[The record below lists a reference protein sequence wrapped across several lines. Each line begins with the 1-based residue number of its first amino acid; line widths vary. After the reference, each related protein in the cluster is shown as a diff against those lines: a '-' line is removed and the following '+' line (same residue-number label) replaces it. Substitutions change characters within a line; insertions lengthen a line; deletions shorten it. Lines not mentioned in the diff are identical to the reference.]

1 MDSVSDIAI
10 KIAERAKGRARLVVA
25 LAGPPGAG
33 KSTLSQLLA
42 DALGDAAILQGDAF
56 HYDNAI
62 LDALGRRQRKG
73 APDTFDVA
81 GLESLL
87 RRIRAGE
94 DVVVPV
100 FDRPLDL
107 ARAGAARIAGD
118 ARFVIVEGNYLTLD
132 AAPWNTLRPLF
143 DVTVLIDVP
152 SDELEQRLMRR
163 WLDLGWSAEKAAHWV
178 ASNDMPNVDLV
189 KAQGGSADIFWRPQA
204 L

>member
-1 MDSVSDIAI
+1 MDSVVDIAG
-10 KIAERAKGRARLVVA
+10 KIAERAEGRDRLIVA

-42 DALGDAAILQGDAF
+42 DALGDAAILQGDGF

-62 LDALGRRQRKG
+62 LDALDRRQRKG

-81 GLESLL
+81 GLESVLH
-87 RRIRAGE
+87 RIRGGE
-94 DVVVPV
+94 EVVVPV

-132 AAPWNTLRPLF
+132 AAPWSALRPLF

-152 SDELEQRLMRR
+152 RAELEERLMRR
-163 WLDLGWSAEKAAHWV
+163 WLDLGWSADKAAHWV

-189 KAQGGSADIFWRPQA
+189 QAQAGSADILWRPQA

>member
-1 MDSVSDIAI
+1 MQSVSEIA
-10 KIAERAKGRARLVVA
+10 KVIAEMAQGSARFIVA
-25 LAGPPGAG
+25 LVGPPGAG

-42 DALGDAAILQGDAF
+42 DALGDAAILQGDGF

-62 LDALGRRQRKG
+62 LEALGRRQRKG

-81 GLESLL
+81 GLESVLH
-87 RRIRAGE
+87 RIRGGE
-94 DVVVPV
+94 EVVVPV

-132 AAPWNTLRPLF
+132 AAPWSALRPLF

-152 SDELEQRLMRR
+152 RNELEKRLMRR
-163 WLDLGWSAEKAAHWV
+163 WLDLGWSADKAAHWV

-189 KAQGGSADIFWRPQA
+189 QAQGGSADILWRPQA

>member
-1 MDSVSDIAI
+1 MQTVAEIATSI
-10 KIAERAKGRARLVVA
+10 EERAKGADRFVVA
-25 LAGPPGAG
+25 LAGPPGSG
-33 KSTLSQLLA
+33 KSTLSELLA
-42 DALGDAAILQGDAF
+42 DALGDAAILQGDGF

-81 GLESLL
+81 GLESVVM
-87 RRIRAGE
+87 RVCAGG

-107 ARAGAARIAGD
+107 ARAGAARISAD

-132 AAPWNTLRPLF
+132 AAPWSALRPLF
-143 DVTVLIDVP
+143 DLAVLIDVP
-152 SDELEQRLMRR
+152 RAELEKRLMRR
-163 WLDLGWSAEKAAHWV
+163 WLDLGWSADRAAHWV

-189 KAQGGSADIFWRPQA
+189 KAHGASADIVWQPQV

>member
-1 MDSVSDIAI
+1 MQSVSEIA
-10 KIAERAKGRARLVVA
+10 KVIAEMAQGSARFIVA

-42 DALGDAAILQGDAF
+42 DALGDAAILQGDGF

-62 LDALGRRQRKG
+62 LEALGRRQRKG

-81 GLESLL
+81 GLESVLH
-87 RRIRAGE
+87 RIRGGE
-94 DVVVPV
+94 EVVVPV

-132 AAPWNTLRPLF
+132 AAPWSALRPLF

-152 SDELEQRLMRR
+152 RNELEKRLMRR
-163 WLDLGWSAEKAAHWV
+163 WLDLGWSADKAAHWV

-189 KAQGGSADIFWRPQA
+189 QAQGGSADILWRPQA

>member
-1 MDSVSDIAI
+1 MDSVSEIAV
-10 KIAERAKGRARLVVA
+10 KIAERAEGRDRFVVA

-42 DALGDAAILQGDAF
+42 DALGDAAILQGDGF

-62 LDALGRRQRKG
+62 LDTLGRRQRKG
-73 APDTFDVA
+73 APDTFDVT
-81 GLESLL
+81 GLASVL
-87 RRIRAGE
+87 RRIRAAE

-132 AAPWNTLRPLF
+132 AAPWSALRPLF
-143 DVTVLIDVP
+143 DVTILIDVP
-152 SDELEQRLMRR
+152 RDELEKRLMRR

-178 ASNDMPNVDLV
+178 ASNDMQNVDLV
-189 KAQGGSADIFWRPQA
+189 KAQGCSADILWRPQA

>member
-1 MDSVSDIAI
+1 MDSVVDIAG
-10 KIAERAKGRARLVVA
+10 KIEERAKGHVRFVVA
-25 LAGPPGAG
+25 LAGPPGSG
-33 KSTLSQLLA
+33 KSTLSELLA
-42 DALGDAAILQGDAF
+42 DALGDAAILQGDGF

-62 LDALGRRQRKG
+62 LDALGRHQRKG

-81 GLESLL
+81 GLESVVM
-87 RRIRAGE
+87 RVRAGG

-107 ARAGAARIAGD
+107 ARAGAARISAD

-132 AAPWNTLRPLF
+132 AAPWSALRPLF
-143 DVTVLIDVP
+143 DLTVLIDVP
-152 SDELEQRLMRR
+152 RAELEKRLMRR
-163 WLDLGWSAEKAAHWV
+163 WLDLGWSADRAAHWV

-189 KAQGGSADIFWRPQA
+189 KAHGASADIVWRPHV

>member
-1 MDSVSDIAI
+1 MQSVSE
-10 KIAERAKGRARLVVA
+10 IAEVIAEKAQGSARFIVA

-42 DALGDAAILQGDAF
+42 DALGDAAILQGDGF

-62 LDALGRRQRKG
+62 LDALDRRQRKG

-81 GLESLL
+81 GLESVL
-87 RRIRAGE
+87 RRIRHGE

-132 AAPWNTLRPLF
+132 AAPWSALRPLF
-143 DVTVLIDVP
+143 DLKILIDVP
-152 SDELEQRLMRR
+152 RAELEERLTRR
-163 WLDLGWSAEKAAHWV
+163 WLDLGWSGEKAAHWV

-189 KAQGGSADIFWRPQA
+189 QAQGGSADILWRPQA

>member
-1 MDSVSDIAI
+1 MQSVSEVAAV
-10 KIAERAKGRARLVVA
+10 IAEKAQGAGRFVVA

-42 DALGDAAILQGDAF
+42 DALGDAAILQGDGF

-81 GLESLL
+81 GLESVL

-94 DVVVPV
+94 DVLVPV

-107 ARAGAARIAGD
+107 ARAGAARISAD
-118 ARFVIVEGNYLTLD
+118 ARFVIVEGNYLTLHV
-132 AAPWNTLRPLF
+132 APWSGLRPLF
-143 DVTVLIDVP
+143 DLTILIDVAR
-152 SDELEQRLMRR
+152 DELERRLMRR
-163 WLDLGWSAEKAAHWV
+163 WLDLGWSAERAAHWV

-189 KAQGGSADIFWRPQA
+189 QTHGGSADIVWRPQA

>member
-1 MDSVSDIAI
+1 MDSVSDIAG
-10 KIAERAKGRARLVVA
+10 KIAERGEGRARFIVA

-33 KSTLSQLLA
+33 KSTLSELLA
-42 DALGDAAILQGDAF
+42 NALSGAAILQGDGF

-81 GLESLL
+81 GLESVL

-94 DVVVPV
+94 EVVVPV

-107 ARAGAARIAGD
+107 ARAGAARISAT
-118 ARFVIVEGNYLTLD
+118 ARFVILEGNYLTLD
-132 AAPWNTLRPLF
+132 AAPWSALRPLF
-143 DVTVLIDVP
+143 DLTILIDVP
-152 SDELEQRLMRR
+152 RAELEKRLMRR
-163 WLDLGWSAEKAAHWV
+163 WIDLGWSAERAAHWV
-178 ASNDMPNVDLV
+178 ASNDMANVDLV
-189 KAQGGSADIFWRPQA
+189 KAQGGSADIVWRPQA

>member
-1 MDSVSDIAI
+1 MQSVSQ
-10 KIAERAKGRARLVVA
+10 IAEVIVEKAQGSARLVVA

-42 DALGDAAILQGDAF
+42 DALGGAAILQGDGF
-56 HYDNAI
+56 HYDNEV
-62 LDALGRRQRKG
+62 LDRLGLRQRKG

-81 GLESLL
+81 GLESVLH
-87 RRIRAGE
+87 RIRAGK

-107 ARAGAARIAGD
+107 ARAGAARIAAD

-132 AAPWNTLRPLF
+132 AAPWSALRPLF
-143 DVTVLIDVP
+143 DLTILIDVP
-152 SDELEQRLMRR
+152 REELERRLMRR
-163 WLDLGWSAEKAAHWV
+163 WLDLGWSADKAAHWV

-189 KAQGGSADIFWRPQA
+189 RTGGGSADIVWRPQA

>member
-1 MDSVSDIAI
+1 MQSVSE
-10 KIAERAKGRARLVVA
+10 IAEVIAEKAQGSARFIVA

-42 DALGDAAILQGDAF
+42 DALGDAAILQGDGF

-62 LDALGRRQRKG
+62 LDTLGRRQRKG

-81 GLESLL
+81 GLESVLY
-87 RRIRAGE
+87 RIRGGQ
-94 DVVVPV
+94 DVIVPV

-132 AAPWNTLRPLF
+132 AAPWSALRPLF

-152 SDELEQRLMRR
+152 RAELEKRLMRR
-163 WLDLGWSAEKAAHWV
+163 WLDLGWSEEQAAHWV

-189 KAQGGSADIFWRPQA
+189 QAQGGSADILWRPQA